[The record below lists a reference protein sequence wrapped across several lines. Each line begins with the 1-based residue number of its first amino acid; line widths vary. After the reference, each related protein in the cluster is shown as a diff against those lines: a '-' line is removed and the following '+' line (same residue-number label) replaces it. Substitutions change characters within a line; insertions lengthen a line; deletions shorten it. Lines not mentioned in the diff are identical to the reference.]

1 MLFFVSKRSECHIFG
16 QIIFMKKLY
25 FLIFALLSSTFVF
38 SQDLTVPDIKFNAK
52 LLQATSTNAIAKNLL
67 GIAFK
72 IDANNDGII
81 QVSEAEQV
89 SELNVAFSQIEDLT
103 GIEYFTALKVLKCEG
118 NKLTSLDVSSSLLL
132 ESLNCSSNKF
142 VSLEVTDLPSLNN
155 LVVAPNSSLVNLTVT
170 NLPQLTLL
178 KLHANL
184 FSSQLDKLVTLNCSN
199 NGLTSLILYVNYPG
213 LDLLKNIDCSNN
225 ALTTLNIKDLV
236 LHTFNAS
243 NNQLTTLETTSSS
256 LSAVTFL
263 DISNNDL
270 TSFEISSE
278 VLTDFQFNDNPLE
291 SMTIGDYAANQ
302 TLDFSSI
309 TTLES
314 LKLSGFTLNELVIG
328 SLPVFTKL
336 NLNVDVIQ
344 PVLLENLPM
353 LKNIVVFAPNTEII
367 CSNLNAFTAIIPIYE
382 FTAAEKFEVTCKK
395 MTFKNSAAIL
405 TAYTNFHVE
414 ELVLENLPN
423 LTDLNVEINDV
434 YQSGLVLE
442 NLPSMTNLKIGT
454 NQSYYISESCFN
466 LELQNF
472 PSLTTLEIGRVK
484 INNFTIG
491 NVPNL
496 TTFQYLGGSCYE
508 TENSLVLDAL
518 PALTTLEVMDP
529 LLDHLTISNLP
540 VLYDITIESQELNS
554 LVLTNLPLLHDLDL
568 TANWNYE
575 LNNALPVL
583 NISNLPNL
591 YDVVFAGITQSLVL
605 QNLPSL
611 HNFKFDYE
619 YGPSTYDLYPMDYVF
634 NDLPALYHLEL
645 NNIQTNNLA
654 MSNLPSLNTLKMFQS
669 EIGNTYTFQNSTLE
683 TIDLDNVKNLQN
695 ITFSNLSNI
704 KNIQLINFYSYLQSL
719 NFNAI
724 PTLEKF
730 TLLGNSVSGG
740 MSNLSFANYEN
751 LQEIT
756 VRYAL
761 SNLTLTNLPNLT
773 YLNTSGNKFSNLNL
787 ISLPNLTEFI
797 SNSNSLYPTYTINLK
812 DLPLLSKV
820 DVSYNNDYLKK
831 LDFSECPSLSEL
843 HFIKYNSISPSNS
856 PIKYL
861 NLRNGNGNIA
871 LMETSP
877 VESMCVDDQA
887 EKELLQT
894 LNPDLDSTIFTSY
907 CSFDPAGTFY
917 TVQGSTTLDTDLNGC
932 DVNDVKMSNVKFS
945 LTSGLISNT
954 FISDE
959 TGLYSIPLQEGA
971 HTLQPVFENP
981 SYFSVAPAVSVNF
994 PETTSPFTQNFC
1006 ITPNGIHSDLEVV
1019 IFGTTPARPGFNST
1033 YKILIRN
1040 KGNIQQSGSVNFT
1053 YNDAVIDFVNASPVP
1068 ANQASGTLSWNFVD
1082 LKPFESRE
1090 ISLKLKINSPM
1101 QSPAVNGGDVLN
1113 FTATITGSLTD
1124 EIIADNSFSLPQIV
1138 VNSFDP
1144 NDKTCLEGNT
1154 ITPDMIGE
1162 YVHYLIRFEN
1172 TGTFPAENIV
1182 VKDMIDAT
1190 KFDIATLIPLSASHD
1205 YITRINGNQV
1215 EFIFEDINLPF
1226 YNATNDGYIV
1236 FKIKT
1241 LPTLALG
1248 DSFSN
1253 SASIYFDYNF
1263 PIVTDPAVTTFATL
1277 KADDFVF
1284 NAYFE
1289 IYPNP
1294 TTHFLNITNID
1305 NIDLNALE
1313 VYNML
1318 GQLTMKI
1325 VNPKQNSRIDVS
1337 NLTAGNYILKL
1348 YSERG
1353 ISTAKFIKN

>member
-1 MLFFVSKRSECHIFG
+1 
-16 QIIFMKKLY
+16 MKKLY
-25 FLIFALLSSTFVF
+25 LLIFTLLTSTFVF
-38 SQDLTVPDIKFNAK
+38 SQNLTVPDIKFNAK
-52 LLQATSTNAIAKNLL
+52 LLQASSTNAVAKNLL
-67 GIAFK
+67 GVAFK

-81 QVSEAEQV
+81 QISEVAQV
-89 SELNVAFSQIEDLT
+89 SELNVSFAQIEDLT

-118 NKLTSLDVSSSLLL
+118 NKLTSLDISSSLLL
-132 ESLNCSSNKF
+132 EILNCSSNKF
-142 VSLEVTDLPSLNN
+142 VSLEITDLPVLNN
-155 LVVAPNSSLVNLTVT
+155 LVVAPNNSLVNLTVT

-178 KLHANL
+178 KLHSNL

-199 NGLTSLILYVNYPG
+199 NGLTSLLLYVNYPG

-243 NNQLTTLETTSSS
+243 NNQLTTLETTPTS
-256 LSAVTFL
+256 LIAATFL
-263 DISNNDL
+263 DISNNNL
-270 TSFEISSE
+270 TSFEFDADA
-278 VLTDFQFNDNPLE
+278 LTDFQFNDNPLQ
-291 SMTIGDYAANQ
+291 SMTINGYAANQ

-328 SLPVFTKL
+328 SLPAFTKL
-336 NLNVDVIQ
+336 NLNLDVIQ
-344 PVLLENLPM
+344 PVLLENMPM
-353 LKNIVVFAPNTEII
+353 LKNIVASSPNTEII
-367 CSNLNAFTAIIPIYE
+367 CSNLSAFSAIIPTYE

-395 MTFKNSAAIL
+395 MTFKNSTTLL

-414 ELVLENLPN
+414 ELVLDNLPN
-423 LTDLNVEINDV
+423 LTNLNVEINDA

-442 NLPSMTNLKIGT
+442 NLPSMTALKIGT
-454 NQSYYISESCFN
+454 NQSYYISDGCFD

-472 PSLTTLEIGRVK
+472 PNLISLEIGRVK
-484 INNFTIG
+484 INNLTVG

-508 TENSLVLDAL
+508 TENSLVLESL

-529 LLDHLTISNLP
+529 LLDHLTIANMP
-540 VLYDITIESQELNS
+540 VLYDLKIASEELNS
-554 LVLTNLPLLHDLDL
+554 LALTNLPLLHDLDL

-575 LNNALPVL
+575 LNNALSVL

-591 YDVVFAGITQSLVL
+591 YDVKFTGVTQSLVL
-605 QNLPSL
+605 QNLPL
-611 HNFKFDYE
+611 LRNFKFDYE

-645 NNIQTNNLA
+645 NKIQTNNLA
-654 MSNLPSLNTLKMFQS
+654 MTNLPSLNTLKMFQS
-669 EIGNTYTFQNSTLE
+669 EIGNAYTFQNSTVE
-683 TIDLDNVKNLQN
+683 TIDLDNVRNLQN
-695 ITFSNLSNI
+695 ITFSNLANI

-740 MSNLSFANYEN
+740 MTNLSFANYEN
-751 LQEIT
+751 LQELT
-756 VRYAL
+756 VKYAL

-773 YLNTSGNKFSNLNL
+773 YLKTSGNKFSTLNL

-812 DLPLLSKV
+812 DLPSLNKV

-831 LDFSECPSLSEL
+831 LDLSECPNLSEL
-843 HFIKYNSISPSNS
+843 HFIKYNSSSPSNS

-861 NLRNGNGNIA
+861 NFRNGNSSMTV
-871 LMETSP
+871 METSP

-887 EKELLQT
+887 EKELLQS
-894 LNPDLDSTIFTSY
+894 LNPNVASTIFTSY

-917 TVQGSTTLDTDLNGC
+917 TVQGNTTLDADLNGC
-932 DVNDVKMSNVKFS
+932 DVNDVKMPNMKFS

-959 TGLYSIPLQEGA
+959 TGLYSIPLQEGV

-981 SYFSVAPAVSVNF
+981 SYFTASPATSVNF

-1019 IFGTTPARPGFNST
+1019 VFGTTPARPGFNST
-1033 YKILIRN
+1033 YKILIKN

-1053 YNDAVIDFVNASPVP
+1053 YNDSVIDFVNASPV
-1068 ANQASGTLSWNFVD
+1068 ATNQASGVLSWDFVD
-1082 LKPFESRE
+1082 LKPFEARE
-1090 ISLKLKINSPM
+1090 ISLKLKVNSPM

-1113 FTATITGSLTD
+1113 FTATIAGSLTD

-1162 YVHYLIRFEN
+1162 YVHYTIRFEN

-1190 KFDIATLIPLSASHD
+1190 KFDIATLMPLSASHD
-1205 YITRINGNQV
+1205 FITRINGNQV
-1215 EFIFEDINLPF
+1215 EFIFEDINLP
-1226 YNATNDGYIV
+1226 YNNATNDGYIV

-1241 LPTLALG
+1241 LPTLVLG

-1289 IYPNP
+1289 IYPVPAND
-1294 TTHFLNITNID
+1294 FLMISNKKNTDIH
-1305 NIDLNALE
+1305 ALE

-1318 GQLTMKI
+1318 GQLMLRSS
-1325 VNPKQNSRIDVS
+1325 NPKETSVDVS
-1337 NLTAGNYILKL
+1337 NLTSGHYILKL
-1348 YSERG
+1348 YSEKG
-1353 ISTAKFIKN
+1353 SCSTKFIKN